1 MAFLDF
7 RPLAHEQRIAVPADR
22 IGASAE
28 QIDGDIIAMLV
39 EHMRRDRARAGTE
52 TAVGLLQRD
61 DIGVEFAE
69 HRQHA
74 AGVAAAVEPDALAH
88 IVTGDLDHG
97 RIWNRPLIHSC
108 CAVEAPSYS
117 PFKRKNGPST
127 SRSEERRVGKA
138 CVSTCRSRWTPYH

>member
-52 TAVGLLQRD
+52 TAVGLLQRAD
-61 DIGVEFAE
+61 LGVEFAE
-69 HRQHA
+69 PRQHA
-74 AGVAAAVEPDALAH
+74 AGVAAAVEPDALES
-88 IVTGDLDHG
+88 G
-97 RIWNRPLIHSC
+97 RASC
-108 CAVEAPSYS
+108 
-117 PFKRKNGPST
+117 R
-127 SRSEERRVGKA
+127 ER
-138 CVSTCRSRWTPYH
+138 VSQYA